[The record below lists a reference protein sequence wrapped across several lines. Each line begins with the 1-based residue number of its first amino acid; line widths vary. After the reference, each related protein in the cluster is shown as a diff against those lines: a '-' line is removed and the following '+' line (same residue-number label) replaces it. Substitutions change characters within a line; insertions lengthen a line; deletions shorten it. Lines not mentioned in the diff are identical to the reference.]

1 MHTLSHPPGWREQVI
16 HDAACAQRPW
26 HLKRKPSSARLIP
39 FSQIRFARSNVQ
51 MYQYVPVRAVSNF
64 VLPWMSRKNFADLQL
79 NSTGWG
85 HLGTDEVCHEQ
96 HTALDIFFVLLQTG
110 AVVQFVDDI
119 AYLGHIGF
127 EDLVLL
133 ILSHPVQGPPPLD
146 PSARAVKSTGKPRS
160 SCSVSES
167 AASYVRRKHPRGE
180 PSVAS
185 RRRGDF
191 ELSAAVRGV
200 SFAVV

>member
-85 HLGTDEVCHEQ
+85 HLGTDEVCHVQ
-96 HTALDIFFVLLQTG
+96 HTTLDIFFVLLQTG

-133 ILSHPVQGPPPLD
+133 ILSHPVQGT
-146 PSARAVKSTGKPRS
+146 PSSRS
-160 SCSVSES
+160 ICKGRQIHREATQLMLCVRIGC
-167 AASYVRRKHPRGE
+167 VRRKHPRGE

-200 SFAVV
+200 SSAVV

>member
-96 HTALDIFFVLLQTG
+96 HTTLDIFFSLLQTG

-133 ILSHPVQGPPPLD
+133 ILSHPVQGT
-146 PSARAVKSTGKPRS
+146 PSSRS
-160 SCSVSES
+160 ICKGRQIHREATQLMLCVRIGC
-167 AASYVRRKHPRGE
+167 VRRKHPRGE

-200 SFAVV
+200 SSAVV